1 MNKLYGVYQIVIH
14 DTMMKSRFLGT
25 FIPSLSIGYLQK
37 MKFTK
42 YDDGLFDMSPNE
54 NIDLNK
60 VMVYQFQHL
69 I

>member
-25 FIPSLSIGYLQK
+25 FIPSLSISYLQK

-54 NIDLNK
+54 NIDLKNGNI
-60 VMVYQFQHL
+60 VSFRY
-69 I
+69 